1 MKNKFLV
8 AIAGFMIA
16 GTAWMGFT
24 GGEEKYPTIE
34 LKTKAPLQTEK
45 MVDINGAKL
54 SLADIKKANGLL
66 VIFSCNT
73 CPFVINWED
82 RYPELAK
89 LAEQNNIGFVLVN
102 SNEAKRTN
110 DDSLE
115 EMKKHAKD
123 KGYANV
129 HYVVDNNSAL
139 ANAFGAKST
148 PHVFLF
154 DKNMELVYRGAIDD
168 NNKSAAEVKEH
179 YLKDAMTALVAN
191 KPIVKADTKAMGCS
205 IKRAS

>member
-1 MKNKFLV
+1 MKNRFLV
-8 AIAGFMIA
+8 AIAGFLIA

-24 GGEEKYPTIE
+24 GGEEKYPTIA
-34 LKTKAPLQTEK
+34 LKTKAPMVSEK
-45 MVDINGAKL
+45 MTDINGAKV
-54 SLADIKKANGLL
+54 SLADIKKDNGLL

-89 LAEQNNIGFVLVN
+89 LAEKSNVGFVLVN

-115 EMKKHAKD
+115 EMKKHAKE
-123 KGYANV
+123 KGYGNV
-129 HYVVDNNSAL
+129 HYVVDENSAV

-168 NNKSAAEVKEH
+168 NNKSAADVKEH
-179 YLKDAMTALVAN
+179 YLKDALIALVAD
-191 KPIVKADTKAMGCS
+191 KPIKQADTKALGCS